1 MKALRS
7 GLVLAASAL
16 VLAGCNH
23 FATYTGTP
31 RTAEFSRGTVAEA
44 PDGFRTAICG
54 TCESRAW
61 RGYRDLGAVDAS
73 SEAAFT
79 ALARN
84 FGAAYLGV
92 PPDAASFSALAP
104 FSHDRKEVGIKNL
117 FTDRGTALAHSR
129 LLGVVTA
136 NGGGRVF
143 VHVTYSSINGSGKIY
158 AATGA
163 SQGEAVAN
171 MAFALT
177 ARL

>member
-7 GLVLAASAL
+7 ALVHAVSAL

-31 RTAEFSRGTVAEA
+31 RTAEFARGTVADA
-44 PDGFRTAICG
+44 PDGFRTAICS
-54 TCESRAW
+54 TCESPAW
-61 RGYRDLGAVDAS
+61 RGYRDLGATDPS
-73 SEAAFT
+73 SEAAFA

-92 PPDAASFSALAP
+92 PPDAVSFSAVIP
-104 FSHDRKEVGIKNL
+104 FRHDRKEVGTRSL
-117 FTDRGTALAHSR
+117 FTGKGTALAHSR

-136 NGGGRVF
+136 SGGGRVF

-163 SQGEAVAN
+163 SREEAVAN

>member
-1 MKALRS
+1 MQPLRH
-7 GLVLAASAL
+7 LHRDAAHGR
-16 VLAGCNH
+16 V
-23 FATYTGTP
+23 
-31 RTAEFSRGTVAEA
+31 
-44 PDGFRTAICG
+44 
-54 TCESRAW
+54 SRAW

-143 VHVTYSSINGSGKIY
+143 VHVTYSSIKGSGKIY

-171 MAFALT
+171 MAFAHT

>member
-1 MKALRS
+1 MKA
-7 GLVLAASAL
+7 VFLAASAL

-31 RTAEFSRGTVAEA
+31 RTAEFTRASVADA
-44 PDGFRTAICG
+44 ADGFRTAICD
-54 TCESRAW
+54 TCPSRAW
-61 RGYRDLGAVDAS
+61 RGYRDLGALDAS

-79 ALARN
+79 TLARN

-92 PPDAASFSALAP
+92 APDAVSFSALVP
-104 FSHDRKEVGIKNL
+104 FKHDRKEVGTKNL
-117 FTDRGTALAHSR
+117 FTDRGTALAYSR

-163 SQGEAVAN
+163 SREEAVAN